1 MLGSRIIPL
10 ALFATTLLATDIA
23 SAATIR
29 FDRAS
34 LDGLIVGDR
43 VTLEIQGRDFAQGS
57 AGGGLDLN
65 WDPTVLAVATLDDVE
80 LLFPGDQLIFDRG
93 TLDTAAGTLTNLAT
107 NSFAGTSSANF
118 TIARIT
124 VTALAA
130 GSTQLGLA
138 LGSFA
143 GGGKNVWST
152 AAGLAVDGL
161 VFEPID
167 ITVAPVPLPAGLC
180 LLPGALAV
188 LGARVRRGGVASA

>member
-1 MLGSRIIPL
+1 MLGNRAIPFT
-10 ALFATTLLATDIA
+10 LFATTLFATDLA

-34 LDGLIVGDR
+34 LDGLTVGER
-43 VTLEIQGRDFAQGS
+43 VTLEIQGRDFTAGS
-57 AGGGLDLN
+57 AGGGLDLS
-65 WDPTVLAVATLDDVE
+65 WDPAVLAVSSLDDVE
-80 LLFPGDQLIFDRG
+80 LLFPGDQFIFDRG
-93 TLDTAAGTLTNLAT
+93 TLDTVAGTLTNLAT
-107 NSFAGTSSANF
+107 NSFSGTPSANF

-130 GSTQLGLA
+130 GSTQLDLA

-152 AAGLAVDGL
+152 AAGLAVDDL

-167 ITVAPVPLPAGLC
+167 VTVAPVPLPAGLC

-188 LGARVRRGGVASA
+188 LGARLRREAGASA

>member
-1 MLGSRIIPL
+1 MLGSRAIPF
-10 ALFATTLLATDIA
+10 ALFATTLFATDIA

-34 LDGLIVGDR
+34 LDGLTVGER
-43 VTLEIQGRDFAQGS
+43 VTLEIQGRDFTAGS
-57 AGGGLDLN
+57 AGGGLDLS
-65 WDPTVLAVATLDDVE
+65 WDPAVLAVSSLDDVE
-80 LLFPGDQLIFDRG
+80 LLFPGDQFIFDRG
-93 TLDTAAGTLTNLAT
+93 TLDTVAGTLTNLAT
-107 NSFAGTSSANF
+107 NSFSGTPAANF

-130 GSTQLGLA
+130 GSTQLDLA

-152 AAGLAVDGL
+152 AAGLAVDDL

-167 ITVAPVPLPAGLC
+167 VTVAPVPLPAGLC

-188 LGARVRRGGVASA
+188 LGARLRREAGASA